1 MPFEGSNKKF
11 SKFNLLKSK
20 FYDFCLIP
28 KDIEIST
35 KIADF
40 VRASSPAIFSGLG
53 QEGAV

>member
-1 MPFEGSNKKF
+1 MSFEGSNKNF
-11 SKFNLLKSK
+11 SKFYFLISK

-40 VRASSPAIFSGLG
+40 VRASSPVIFSGLG
-53 QEGAV
+53 QGGAV

>member
-1 MPFEGSNKKF
+1 MPFEGSNKNF
-11 SKFNLLKSK
+11 SKFNLLESK

-28 KDIEIST
+28 MDVEIST

-53 QEGAV
+53 QGGAV